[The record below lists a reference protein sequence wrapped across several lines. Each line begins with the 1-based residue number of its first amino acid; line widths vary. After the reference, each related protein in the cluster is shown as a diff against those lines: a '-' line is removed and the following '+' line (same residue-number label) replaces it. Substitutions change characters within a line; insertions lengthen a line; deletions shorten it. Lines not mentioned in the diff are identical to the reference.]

1 MAHAVCSHIPLLSFH
16 CLAIP
21 NCKRGLGNV
30 SPRRHRKPGLGK
42 QLSISVKGC
51 CGTVHSQ
58 CEGCEK
64 WLNSGFIL
72 KVETSEE
79 KAMAPH
85 SSILAWKIPWTEEP
99 CRLQSMGSLRVGHD
113 WATSLS
119 CIGEGNGNPLQCSC
133 LENPRDG
140 GAWWAAVYGVAQSQ
154 TRLKRLSSSSSSRDI
169 RIVDAKVWGLNNLEE

>member
-21 NCKRGLGNV
+21 NRKRGSGNA

-51 CGTVHSQ
+51 CGTVHLQ

-72 KVETSEE
+72 KLETSEE
-79 KAMAPH
+79 KAMATH
-85 SSILAWKIPWTEEP
+85 SSILAWRIPWREEP
-99 CRLQSMGSLRVGHD
+99 CRLQSMGLLRVGHD
-113 WATSLS
+113 
-119 CIGEGNGNPLQCSC
+119 
-133 LENPRDG
+133 
-140 GAWWAAVYGVAQSQ
+140 
-154 TRLKRLSSSSSSRDI
+154 
-169 RIVDAKVWGLNNLEE
+169 